1 MNKWTEF
8 PSPLKKKILL
18 ASVIGIA
25 CLFVGI
31 SFCVIAKDII
41 MLLLSVA
48 IFLFSAY
55 KTVTLYQVVSKGEYE
70 VVEGVC
76 TSIAPKLFGK
86 YRKIKI
92 ADEAKNERSL
102 MIAKSSN
109 IKVGDRCC
117 FYFAKTKTMTIG
129 NEQFDL
135 PSFSDNLLGYELKSD
150 KNTTY

>member
-18 ASVIGIA
+18 AGVIGIA

-76 TSIAPKLFGK
+76 TSIVPKLFGK

-109 IKVGDRCC
+109 IKVGDRCR
-117 FYFAKTKTMTIG
+117 FYFAKTETLTIG

-135 PSFSDNLLGYELKSD
+135 PNFSDNLLGYELK
-150 KNTTY
+150 K